1 MMKGVSGSVLFIIY
15 AALAL
20 ALVDGFVVY
29 LMGPHAV
36 LPFAHSD
43 SGYCIIIQVF
53 SYPLRTIH

>member
-15 AALAL
+15 AAL

-43 SGYCIIIQVF
+43 AGYCIIIQVF